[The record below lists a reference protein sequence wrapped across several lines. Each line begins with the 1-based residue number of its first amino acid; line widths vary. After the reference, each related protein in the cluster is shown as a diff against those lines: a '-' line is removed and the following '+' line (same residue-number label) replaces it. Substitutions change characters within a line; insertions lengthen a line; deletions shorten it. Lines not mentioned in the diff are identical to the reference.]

1 MLYKIVLLFNVV
13 SLILAVY
20 RLISYLKN
28 RNKDKNMK
36 NQDDAM

>member
-13 SLILAVY
+13 SLVLALY
-20 RLISYLKN
+20 ILISYLKN
-28 RNKDKNMK
+28 RNKDENMK